1 MGRKEHCKQI
11 TLACAHSVPATLALP
26 PLTGCVLSLSTLLRL
41 WVALLELS
49 EEGPGLYE
57 LPRSKPLRFRC
68 SGIPQRR
75 RRGWACVLCSSQVRA
90 AQVTRCLASTVAATS
105 RLPCPCHL
113 VFWVY
118 TCSGVLC
125 VSSRELISGCDPP
138 GGWRPSR
145 IPRSLS

>member
-1 MGRKEHCKQI
+1 MFSHAANKCHWHGFAVSWPHWVCTRSWCVCFPCLHC
-11 TLACAHSVPATLALP
+11 LGSR
-26 PLTGCVLSLSTLLRL
+26 LLC
-41 WVALLELS
+41 WDLS
-49 EEGPGLYE
+49 EASPGLYA
-57 LPRSKPLRFRC
+57 LPRSKPLRFRF
-68 SGIPQRR
+68 SGSPQRR

-90 AQVTRCLASTVAATS
+90 AQVTRCLASTVAATN